1 MPAGKITDLRDRIN
15 NTYSLHVGIDNFPY
29 SEQFRPLKG
38 CVRDAKD
45 MSSAFNTSNSKLLL
59 DEEATRKNILGNIEW
74 YMKNLKSR
82 DLLIITISSHGA
94 INNNDFVIAPYD
106 AETENWLG
114 TLLPMYYVMNALSD
128 IANNGSKVLLILDAC
143 HTGAINFNAAKYSG
157 ILLQGGISCINSCGP
172 AEVSKEMVC
181 GKDSEPRGVFTNHII
196 EGLNGNA
203 DFDGLGI
210 ITLRNL
216 YDYAYEKVCNQVERQ
231 HPLLIG
237 TLEGNTILKTL

>member
-1 MPAGKITDLRDRIN
+1 MPAGRIIDLRDRIN
-15 NTYSLHVGIDNFPY
+15 NTYSLHIGIDNFPY
-29 SEQFRPLKG
+29 SKNIGTLRG

-45 MSSAFNTSNSKLLL
+45 MFSAFKTSNSRLLL

-82 DLLIITISSHGA
+82 DLLIITISSHGT
-94 INNNDFVIAPYD
+94 INNNDFAIVPYD
-106 AETENWLG
+106 VEIENWLG
-114 TLLPMYYVMNALSD
+114 TLLPMYYVMNALSE

-143 HTGAINFNAAKYSG
+143 HTGAINLNIAKYSG
-157 ILLQGGISCINSCGP
+157 ILSQGGISCINSCGP
-172 AEVSKEMVC
+172 AETSKEMRYEE
-181 GKDSEPRGVFTNHII
+181 DQHRGVFTNYII

-203 DFDGLGI
+203 DFDSLGI

-216 YDYAYEKVCNQVERQ
+216 YDYAYEKVCNEVSGQ

-237 TLEGNTILKTL
+237 TLEGSTILKTL